1 MRPWWLTLS
10 SSNQKYTVSIIA
22 SLVGILP
29 FYHPERPQKH
39 TRLPPKWMHQSS
51 ISSMNLYLQE
61 APPSPSLNSLTGT
74 FYSNFRRRIQIGLTS
89 NGTKSP
95 WETDTLHSM
104 SFKGKKIMVKMR
116 KDAPKPSISHL
127 RPKTS
132 WGPSS
137 LKVPSEPRNG
147 HKWDT
152 GRIVYLDLFLYS
164 IQKRCWLP
172 DPLDFSR
179 LALLGRSLPLPRFP
193 SHSALHLAEMGTC
206 RKLIR
211 FSSFVKSSPF
221 WVLYFISNFNVSCY
235 PPFRN

>member
-1 MRPWWLTLS
+1 MAQKVLGGRHLTF
-10 SSNQKYTVSIIA
+10 NV
-22 SLVGILP
+22 
-29 FYHPERPQKH
+29 
-39 TRLPPKWMHQSS
+39 
-51 ISSMNLYLQE
+51 N
-61 APPSPSLNSLTGT
+61 
-74 FYSNFRRRIQIGLTS
+74 
-89 NGTKSP
+89 
-95 WETDTLHSM
+95 
-104 SFKGKKIMVKMR
+104 KGKKIMVKMR
-116 KDAPKPSISHL
+116 KTPRSRQFTFAWILNGKIRFFFQNVV
-127 RPKTS
+127 RPIELE
-132 WGPSS
+132 SS
-137 LKVPSEPRNG
+137 FGALNG

-164 IQKRCWLP
+164 INKRCWLP

-221 WVLYFISNFNVSCY
+221 WVLYFINNFNVSCY